1 MHDSSK
7 NGNKL
12 KVVKS
17 LKKIYQNEKVIDIT
31 KKSGIFGTTEVIIAS
46 CISIILGVALLFVPQ
61 IQIITICYSISTV
74 MVAAGIIFIVKY
86 FLAEGYLNMNEY
98 GFSIGVLMVVLGMC
112 ALVREEQVA
121 AFFILCIGGFVLISG
136 IIKLQYS
143 MALKIVED
151 KLWIVLLFVSFII
164 MGLAIAIILNPFS
177 SKDTLQTFTY
187 YILIIDGIL
196 SIVCNIYLFWSLKNH
211 GKREMKEGLKQQLI
225 DEEVPIEE
233 ECTVQSD
240 AGEHFSNGET
250 SEDK

>member
-1 MHDSSK
+1 MDDSSK
-7 NGNKL
+7 NRSKL
-12 KVVKS
+12 KAVKN
-17 LKKIYQNEKVIDIT
+17 LKKIKVKDIS
-31 KKSGIFGTTEVIIAS
+31 KKGGFFGTTEVIIAS
-46 CISIILGVALLFVPQ
+46 CISIILGLALLFVPQ

-121 AFFILCIGGFVLISG
+121 SFFILCIGGFVLISG

-151 KLWIVLLFVSFII
+151 KLWIVLLLVSFII
-164 MGLAIAIILNPFS
+164 MGLAITIILDPFS

-196 SIVCNIYLFWSLKNH
+196 SIICNIYLFWYLKNY
-211 GKREMKEGLKQQLI
+211 GKREMKEELKQQLI
-225 DEEVPIEE
+225 NEEVPIQVEE
-233 ECTVQSD
+233 GRIVQSD
-240 AGEHFSNGET
+240 SGEHLSTGET
-250 SEDK
+250 SEDKKI